1 MWDGPCAVTRAS
13 GRSLWVRSGLGFA
26 PPSLARRGRET
37 PAPGPGQGTS
47 RLPQTCAPHPAPAF
61 QLLPRVSAPWAPGA
75 VKTGPRRPVPC
86 TPVLCASCPQSS
98 SAGRRCREPRP
109 GRVSAVTAGGSGLD
123 HWPVPLERRARCLLR
138 DISPLGREE
147 ALLCGGQ
154 EERWGTGIFS
164 GPWLA
169 SPQRLSAARGAQ
181 LQCTVAG
188 RRLAL
193 PGSSCSGLSAC
204 ATSVAEASVPETSVL
219 AGALTPCSRT
229 HTHTRGTHVA
239 HTGTQ
244 ARACACP
251 HRCRCAITHAC
262 TRSHMHTRAHTHSA
276 HARTCT
282 HTHIHTLTC
291 ACPCART
298 RAHTP
303 THIQTHTHTGTHTW
317 HTRTLAPGLPTC
329 AHAHFRL
336 RALRLTPR
344 APYALSHE
352 ELQLRHSRRA
362 GRPGLPCPQPHGQPR
377 SIWVA

>member
-1 MWDGPCAVTRAS
+1 MWDGLCAVTRAS

-75 VKTGPRRPVPC
+75 VKTGPQRPVPR

-147 ALLCGGQ
+147 ALLCGGR

-169 SPQRLSAARGAQ
+169 SPQRPSAARGAQ

-193 PGSSCSGLSAC
+193 PGSSCTGLSAC
-204 ATSVAEASVPETSVL
+204 AASVAEANVPETSVL
-219 AGALTPCSRT
+219 AGALTPRSRT

-239 HTGTQ
+239 HTGTHTSTCMRMPTQ
-244 ARACACP
+244 VQMCN
-251 HRCRCAITHAC
+251 
-262 TRSHMHTRAHTHSA
+262 HTRVHTQSHAH
-276 HARTCT
+276 TCT
-282 HTHIHTLTC
+282 HPQCTRTYMHTHTC

-329 AHAHFRL
+329 AHTHFRL

-344 APYALSHE
+344 APSALSHE
-352 ELQLRHSRRA
+352 ELRLRHSRRA

>member
-75 VKTGPRRPVPC
+75 VKTGPQRPVPR

-109 GRVSAVTAGGSGLD
+109 GRVSAVTVGGSGLD

-169 SPQRLSAARGAQ
+169 SPQRPSAARGAQ

-219 AGALTPCSRT
+219 AGALTPRSRP

-282 HTHIHTLTC
+282 HTHVHAHAHAHGHTHPPTYRHTL
-291 ACPCART
+291 T
-298 RAHTP
+298 RAHT
-303 THIQTHTHTGTHTW
+303 HGTH
-317 HTRTLAPGLPTC
+317 A
-329 AHAHFRL
+329 
-336 RALRLTPR
+336 
-344 APYALSHE
+344 
-352 ELQLRHSRRA
+352 HSRRA
-362 GRPGLPCPQPHGQPR
+362 CPHAHTHISGFGPF
-377 SIWVA
+377 V

>member
-61 QLLPRVSAPWAPGA
+61 QLLPWVSAPWAPGA
-75 VKTGPRRPVPC
+75 VKTGPRRPVPR

-147 ALLCGGQ
+147 ALLCGGR

-169 SPQRLSAARGAQ
+169 SPQRPSAARGAQ
-181 LQCTVAG
+181 PQGSVAG

-193 PGSSCSGLSAC
+193 PGSSCTGLSAC

-219 AGALTPCSRT
+219 AGALTPRSRT

-244 ARACACP
+244 ARACTCP

-262 TRSHMHTRAHTHSA
+262 TPRGVHYPRAHA
-276 HARTCT
+276 VTCT
-282 HTHIHTLTC
+282 HVHTPTVHTHVH
-291 ACPCART
+291 
-298 RAHTP
+298 AHTP
-303 THIQTHTHTGTHTW
+303 TYTHSHVHAHAHAHGHTHPHTDTHSHGHTHMAHTHTRAGPAHMR
-317 HTRTLAPGLPTC
+317 TRTFPASGPSSDASGSFC
-329 AHAHFRL
+329 FE
-336 RALRLTPR
+336 PR
-344 APYALSHE
+344 GATTSA
-352 ELQLRHSRRA
+352 
-362 GRPGLPCPQPHGQPR
+362 
-377 SIWVA
+377 